1 MIKTLILNAYKANI
15 EQLTG
20 PDKLPEGIA
29 RNGLLVHQGY
39 CKRKGTKVFL
49 NSTTKFH
56 T

>member
-29 RNGLLVHQGY
+29 KKRAPGSRLL
-39 CKRKGTKVFL
+39 
-49 NSTTKFH
+49 
-56 T
+56 

>member
-29 RNGLLVHQGY
+29 RNGPLVQGY
-39 CKRKGTKVFL
+39 CKYKGTKVFL
-49 NSTTKFH
+49 NSLN
-56 T
+56 

>member
-20 PDKLPEGIA
+20 PDKLPVGIA
-29 RNGLLVHQGY
+29 RNGPLVQGY
-39 CKRKGTKVFL
+39 CKYKGKKVFL
-49 NSTTKFH
+49 NSATKFL